1 LDIKMQDMQFYKE
14 DEDEYNHLKN
24 ISPSKF

>member
-1 LDIKMQDMQFYKE
+1 MQDMQFYLE
-14 DEDEYNHLKN
+14 DEDDYNHLKN